1 MDQIPSSEGAIVDDR
16 ASTSA
21 RSGPT
26 REARRMEGPGRPAG
40 STVFVLPEFV
50 PGTLREAFER
60 VLALVD
66 RLARALMMMFV
77 VGEVHPFIDGNGRTA
92 RLAMTWS
99 APRQIGRVPCV

>member
-1 MDQIPSSEGAIVDDR
+1 MI
-16 ASTSA
+16 A
-21 RSGPT
+21 RP
-26 REARRMEGPGRPAG
+26 RPPAAARQERPGEWKDLVGQAG